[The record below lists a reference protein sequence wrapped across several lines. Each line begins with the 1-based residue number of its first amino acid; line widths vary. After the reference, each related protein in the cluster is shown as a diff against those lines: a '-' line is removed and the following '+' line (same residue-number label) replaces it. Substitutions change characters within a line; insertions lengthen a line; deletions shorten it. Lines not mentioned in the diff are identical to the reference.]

1 MKKFLVL
8 LLIAA
13 PMSIFAQ
20 KFGYIN
26 SVEIVQVMP
35 EYLKAHTDYQT
46 LQKQYAD
53 EYERLRSELEKKSAE
68 YEQAKDSL
76 PAAILQRREKD
87 LQELYTRLQQYE
99 QESFQ
104 NLQQAQ
110 QTKLGEVNQ
119 ILSKAVQA
127 VGQTGGYVCIFD
139 VASGIPY
146 ISTTLCENLTETVK
160 TKLGIKKGAKPAA
173 ATTATGASNEKK

>member
-8 LLIAA
+8 LLIVA
-13 PMSIFAQ
+13 PMGLFAQ

-35 EYLKAHTDYQT
+35 EYIKAQTDYQT

-119 ILSKAVQA
+119 VLSKAVQA
-127 VGQTGGYVCIFD
+127 VGQAGNYVCVFD

-146 ISTTLCENLTETVK
+146 ISQTLCEDLTETVK
-160 TKLGIKKGAKPAA
+160 TKLGIKKGAKPVTPAVP
-173 ATTATGASNEKK
+173 TAPAKK

>member
-8 LLIAA
+8 LLIVA
-13 PMSIFAQ
+13 PMSLFAQ

-35 EYLKAHTDYQT
+35 EYIKAQNDYQT

-53 EYERLRSELEKKSAE
+53 EYERLRKEFEKKGAE

-76 PAAILQRREKD
+76 PAAILQRREKE
-87 LQELYTRLQQYE
+87 LQEQYTRLQQYE
-99 QESFQ
+99 QESYQ

-110 QTKLGEVNQ
+110 QKSLGEVNQ
-119 ILSKAVQA
+119 VLNKAIQT
-127 VGQTGGYVCIFD
+127 VGQDGGYVCVFD

-146 ISTTLCENLTETVK
+146 ISKTLCDDLTEAVK
-160 TKLGIKKGAKPAA
+160 TKLGIKKRAKPAA
-173 ATTATGASNEKK
+173 AAASDKK

>member
-13 PMSIFAQ
+13 PMSLFAQ

-26 SVEIVQVMP
+26 SVDIVQLMP
-35 EYLKAHTDYQT
+35 EYIKAQNDFQT

-53 EYERLRSELEKKSAE
+53 EYERLRAEFEKKGAE

-99 QESFQ
+99 QESYQ

-110 QTKLGEVNQ
+110 QTKMAEVNQ
-119 ILSKAVQA
+119 VLTKAIQT
-127 VGQTGGYVCIFD
+127 VGQEGGYVCVFD
-139 VASGIPY
+139 LASGIPY
-146 ISTTLCENLTETVK
+146 ISKTLCDDLTETIK

-173 ATTATGASNEKK
+173 PAAAAPAKK

>member
-1 MKKFLVL
+1 MKKILVL
-8 LLIAA
+8 LLIVA
-13 PMSIFAQ
+13 PMSLFAQ

-35 EYLKAHTDYQT
+35 EYIKAQSDYQT

-53 EYERLRSELEKKSAE
+53 EYERLRAEFEKKGAE

-99 QESFQ
+99 QESYQ

-119 ILSKAVQA
+119 VLNKAIQA
-127 VGQTGGYVCIFD
+127 VGQDGGYTCVFD

-146 ISTTLCENLTETVK
+146 ISKTLCEDLTEAVK
-160 TKLGIKKGAKPAA
+160 AKLGIKKGAKPAA
-173 ATTATGASNEKK
+173 PAATAPAKK

>member
-8 LLIAA
+8 LLIVA
-13 PMSIFAQ
+13 PMSLFAQ

-35 EYLKAHTDYQT
+35 EYIKAQNDYQT

-53 EYERLRSELEKKSAE
+53 EYERLRKEFEKKGAE

-76 PAAILQRREKD
+76 PAAILQRREKE
-87 LQELYTRLQQYE
+87 LQEQYTRLQQYE
-99 QESFQ
+99 QESYQ

-110 QTKLGEVNQ
+110 QKSLGEVNQ
-119 ILSKAVQA
+119 VLNKAIQT
-127 VGQTGGYVCIFD
+127 VGQDGGYVCVFD

-146 ISTTLCENLTETVK
+146 ISKTLCDDLTEAVK

-173 ATTATGASNEKK
+173 AAASDKK

>member
-8 LLIAA
+8 LLIVA
-13 PMSIFAQ
+13 PMSLFAQ

-35 EYLKAHTDYQT
+35 EYIKAQSDYQT

-53 EYERLRSELEKKSAE
+53 EFERLRKEFEKKGAE
-68 YEQAKDSL
+68 DEQAKDSL

-104 NLQQAQ
+104 NLQQVQ

-119 ILSKAVQA
+119 VLNKAIQE
-127 VGQTGGYVCIFD
+127 VGQAGGYVCVFD
-139 VASGIPY
+139 LASGIPY
-146 ISTTLCENLTETVK
+146 ISKTLCEDLTETVK

-173 ATTATGASNEKK
+173 PAAPAGK

>member
-8 LLIAA
+8 LLIVA
-13 PMSIFAQ
+13 PMSLFAQ

-35 EYLKAHTDYQT
+35 EYIKAQSDYQT

-53 EYERLRSELEKKSAE
+53 EFERLRKEFEKKGAE

-104 NLQQAQ
+104 NLQQVQ

-119 ILSKAVQA
+119 VLNKAIQE
-127 VGQTGGYVCIFD
+127 VGQAGGYVCVFD
-139 VASGIPY
+139 LASGIPY
-146 ISTTLCENLTETVK
+146 ISKTLCEDLTETVK
-160 TKLGIKKGAKPAA
+160 TKLGIKTGAKPAA
-173 ATTATGASNEKK
+173 PAAPAGK

>member
-8 LLIAA
+8 LLIVA
-13 PMSIFAQ
+13 PMSLFAQ

-35 EYLKAHTDYQT
+35 EYIKAQSDYQT

-53 EYERLRSELEKKSAE
+53 EFERLRKEFEKKGAE

-87 LQELYTRLQQYE
+87 LQELNTRLQQYE

-104 NLQQAQ
+104 NLQQVQ

-119 ILSKAVQA
+119 VLNKAIQE
-127 VGQTGGYVCIFD
+127 VGQAGGYVCVFD
-139 VASGIPY
+139 LASGIPY
-146 ISTTLCENLTETVK
+146 ISKTLCEDLTETVK

-173 ATTATGASNEKK
+173 PAAPAGK

>member
-13 PMSIFAQ
+13 PMSLFAQ
-20 KFGYIN
+20 KFGFIN
-26 SVEIVQVMP
+26 SVEIVQLMP
-35 EYLKAHTDYQT
+35 EYIKAQNDFQT

-53 EYERLRSELEKKSAE
+53 EYERLRAEFEKKGAE

-99 QESFQ
+99 QESYQ

-110 QTKLGEVNQ
+110 QTKMAEVNQ
-119 ILSKAVQA
+119 VLTKAIQT
-127 VGQTGGYVCIFD
+127 VGQEGGYVCVFD
-139 VASGIPY
+139 LASGIPY
-146 ISTTLCENLTETVK
+146 ISKTLCDDLTETIK

-173 ATTATGASNEKK
+173 PAAAAPAKK

>member
-13 PMSIFAQ
+13 PMSLFAQ

-35 EYLKAHTDYQT
+35 EYTKAQNDYQT

-53 EYERLRSELEKKSAE
+53 EYERLGKQFEKERIE

-76 PAAILQRREKD
+76 PAAILQRREKN
-87 LQELYTRLQQYE
+87 LQELMARIQ
-99 QESFQ
+99 
-104 NLQQAQ
+104 
-110 QTKLGEVNQ
+110 
-119 ILSKAVQA
+119 
-127 VGQTGGYVCIFD
+127 
-139 VASGIPY
+139 
-146 ISTTLCENLTETVK
+146 
-160 TKLGIKKGAKPAA
+160 
-173 ATTATGASNEKK
+173 

>member
-8 LLIAA
+8 LLIVA
-13 PMSIFAQ
+13 PMSLFAQ

-35 EYLKAHTDYQT
+35 EYIKAQNDYQT

-53 EYERLRSELEKKSAE
+53 EYERLRKEFEKKGAE

-76 PAAILQRREKD
+76 PAAILQRREKE
-87 LQELYTRLQQYE
+87 LQEQYTRLQQYE
-99 QESFQ
+99 QESYQ

-110 QTKLGEVNQ
+110 QKSLGEVNQ
-119 ILSKAVQA
+119 VLNKAIQT
-127 VGQTGGYVCIFD
+127 VGQDGGYVCVFD

-146 ISTTLCENLTETVK
+146 ISKTLCDDLTEAVK

-173 ATTATGASNEKK
+173 AVASDKK

>member
-13 PMSIFAQ
+13 PMSLFAQ
-20 KFGYIN
+20 KFGFVN
-26 SVEIVQVMP
+26 APEIAQMMP
-35 EYLKAHTDYQT
+35 EFTKANNDLQT

-53 EYERLRSELEKKSAE
+53 EYERLRAEFEKKGAE

-87 LQELYTRLQQYE
+87 LQDLYTRLQQYE
-99 QESFQ
+99 QESYQ

-110 QTKLGEVNQ
+110 QTKLAEVNQ
-119 ILSKAVQA
+119 VLTKAIQA
-127 VGQTGGYVCIFD
+127 IGQEGGYVCVFD
-139 VASGIPY
+139 LASGIPY
-146 ISTTLCENLTETVK
+146 ISKTLCEDLTETVK
-160 TKLGIKKGAKPAA
+160 AKLGIKKGAKPAA
-173 ATTATGASNEKK
+173 PAAAAPAKK

>member
-1 MKKFLVL
+1 MKKLLVL

-13 PMSIFAQ
+13 PMSLFAQ

-26 SVEIVQVMP
+26 SMEIVQVMP
-35 EYLKAHTDYQT
+35 EYIKAQNDYQT

-53 EYERLRSELEKKSAE
+53 EYERLGKQFEKERME

-76 PAAILQRREKD
+76 PPAILARREKG
-87 LQELYTRLQQYE
+87 LQELLNRIQQYE
-99 QESFQ
+99 QESAQ

-110 QTKLGEVNQ
+110 ATKLGEVNQ
-119 ILSKAVQA
+119 ILNKAIQA
-127 VGQTGGYVCIFD
+127 VGDAGGYICVFD

-146 ISTTLCENLTETVK
+146 ISKSLCEDLTEAVK

-173 ATTATGASNEKK
+173 PAAAPAATK